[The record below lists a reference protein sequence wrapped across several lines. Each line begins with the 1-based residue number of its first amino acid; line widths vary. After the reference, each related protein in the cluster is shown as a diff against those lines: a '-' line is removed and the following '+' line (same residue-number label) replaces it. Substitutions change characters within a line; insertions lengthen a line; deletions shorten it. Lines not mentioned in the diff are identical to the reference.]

1 MTSSTTDDLKQEITS
16 KLDVMMDDIHVTDD
30 TMTFYLPTGQ
40 LDEAE
45 NVLNRDVEVLEE
57 HEHKNLVKISL

>member
-30 TMTFYLPTGQ
+30 AMTFYLSTGQ

-57 HEHKNLVKISL
+57 HEHENLVKISL

>member
-30 TMTFYLPTGQ
+30 AMTFYLSTGQ

-45 NVLNRDVEVLEE
+45 NVLNRDVEVLGE
-57 HEHKNLVKISL
+57 HEHENLVKISL